1 MTHEKLLD
9 NIFLH
14 YYNKN
19 LQELEHNQDVEFAY
33 YSSLEVIHYILTDGK
48 IWLRNA
54 SCMNDWMEIR
64 RGQELFMKYFQV
76 KENKCKFKEIFT
88 QIDHNFDWVGKI
100 LQFIQDFPMSAS
112 YDCYLASLT
121 VHDKKSDDL
130 GKLSMWRGY
139 GRGIGGAL
147 IFNKQ
152 KILSQDIA
160 GISFSKVAYF
170 TYEEFAENF
179 NQLLEDIELHV
190 QQLKGMDTQCIW
202 QNLRRAVIF
211 AIVSIKHP
219 GFREEKEWRLLCFD
233 SDTTKD
239 KRFLDTEIVVI
250 NGVPQRIYTL
260 NIKKFLPAL
269 LDHAIIGPTQYGI
282 AAYTAL
288 KDDILKLYD
297 DSNYIAED
305 LIRNKLKYSMI
316 PIRPECL

>member
-1 MTHEKLLD
+1 MTNEKLLD
-9 NIFLH
+9 NIFFH
-14 YYNKN
+14 YYNQN
-19 LQELEHNQDVEFAY
+19 LQELKNNQDVEFAY

-76 KENKCKFKEIFT
+76 KENICRFKEIFN
-88 QIDHNFDWVGKI
+88 QIDCKFDWVGKI

-121 VHDKKSDDL
+121 VHDKKDDNL

-170 TYEEFAENF
+170 TYEEFAEDF
-179 NQLLEDIELHV
+179 NQLLENIKLHV
-190 QQLKGMDTQCIW
+190 QQLKRIGTQNIW
-202 QNLRRAVIF
+202 QYLLKAVIF
-211 AIVSIKHP
+211 AFVSIKHP

-239 KRFLDTEIVVI
+239 KRFLDTEKVVI
-250 NGVPQRIYTL
+250 SGVPQRIYTL
-260 NIKKFLPAL
+260 NIKKILPEL
-269 LDHAIIGPTQYGI
+269 LDYAIIGPTQYGMV
-282 AAYTAL
+282 AYTAL

-297 DSNYIAED
+297 GQNYIAED

>member
-1 MTHEKLLD
+1 
-9 NIFLH
+9 
-14 YYNKN
+14 
-19 LQELEHNQDVEFAY
+19 
-33 YSSLEVIHYILTDGK
+33 
-48 IWLRNA
+48 
-54 SCMNDWMEIR
+54 MEIR